1 VTDPRLYHTI
11 TVELCTAAGLFAA
24 LSIIIK
30 LISDGY
36 LKYFSN
42 KSEKMDKFARFAS
55 GLAEPTAY
63 AMGIGN
69 VLFTFVS
76 MYTGM
81 NAWPFDALINSEAV
95 HNKMM
100 LTIFSQVTFFSFI
113 VVRTK
118 FGKELWKNKML
129 AFTYS
134 GLALLGGSFIVLQN
148 SVAGHLA
155 GKGSI
160 TDFITK
166 PLNIELTSEFALPP
180 VVSIGIIAAV
190 MVALGL
196 TIYWFRKQKG
206 IRIEEASS

>member
-36 LKYFSN
+36 LKYLGG
-42 KSEKMDKFARFAS
+42 KSGKMDRFARFAS

-63 AMGIGN
+63 AMGFGN
-69 VLFTFVS
+69 VIFTFIS

-81 NAWPFDALINSEAV
+81 NAWPFDALIGSEAV

-100 LTIFSQVTFFSFI
+100 LTVFSQITFFTFI

-118 FGKELWKNKML
+118 FGKELWNNRML
-129 AFTYS
+129 AGIYS
-134 GLALLGGSFIVLQN
+134 SLALLGGAFIVLQN

-180 VVSIGIIAAV
+180 VVSIGIIAIVCVAV
-190 MVALGL
+190 VL
-196 TIYWFRKQKG
+196 TIHWARKRKASN
-206 IRIEEASS
+206 IEEDTS